1 MRIYNLAMD
10 KELLSEA
17 FEYTRRMPQNEREA
31 FAVFCALN
39 VIRLGSTEKVISN
52 DYANGIAKPHV
63 VRVVTY
69 ALEHPEINLIDN
81 VYFDTSCKPNCIFI
95 MCMGVQFSYH
105 SVPLNNDTIISFIAS
120 EKNQP
125 IKFDEIKKKPM
136 AVELFEFAK
145 EVLANNITDRLI
157 VQEKVSQLSKLY
169 V

>member
-1 MRIYNLAMD
+1 MD
-10 KELLSEA
+10 KPLLSEA
-17 FEYTRRMPQNEREA
+17 FNYTRRMPQNEREA

-39 VIRLGSTEKVISN
+39 VIRLGATEKVISN

-63 VRVVTY
+63 IKVVAY
-69 ALEHPEINLIDN
+69 ALEHPELNLIDN
-81 VYFDTSCKPNCIFI
+81 VYIDTSCKPNCIYI

-105 SVPLNNDTIISFIAS
+105 SVPLNNETIMSFVVS

-125 IKFDEIKKKPM
+125 IKFDKIKKKQM

-145 EVLANNITDRLI
+145 EVMANSITDRMI
-157 VQEKVSQLSKLY
+157 VQEKVSQLSRLY